1 MLGPLRIIKTLI
13 RKNVIYVNPSEP
25 LILVATAIFRDTLLP
40 AAKRKICASVFQCN
54 LHLYF
59 IFTDMWDHHLETLFL
74 TGPRL
79 AQGPILI
86 SKFYIDSKKVS
97 LMWQHMILEAI
108 FMKASS

>member
-40 AAKRKICASVFQCN
+40 AAKRKICAAVFQFN

-59 IFTDMWDHHLETLFL
+59 IFTDMWNLHLENF
-74 TGPRL
+74 
-79 AQGPILI
+79 IL
-86 SKFYIDSKKVS
+86 DCD
-97 LMWQHMILEAI
+97 
-108 FMKASS
+108 